1 MSVVSSTKTRN
12 FARHCL
18 PSPRCIDGYVRVRCE
33 TLAGETFQWTIIPYR
48 GKGGGGGGG
57 SNTAPSCYMLY
68 GNLVTLRV
76 GHLGLKWVLTLFI
89 LLPFIK
95 TIAVKYRVRYIPRS
109 KLFSLRGTGSMTS
122 HIMWQ

>member
-1 MSVVSSTKTRN
+1 MGTSVYV
-12 FARHCL
+12 ARH
-18 PSPRCIDGYVRVRCE
+18 S
-33 TLAGETFQWTIIPYR
+33 R
-48 GKGGGGGGG
+48 GKHFNGLSSHTGGKGGGGGG